1 MSENEDLLDNQEED
15 IEGDI
20 NLDDKKKKPEEE
32 EEKPKELSQD
42 EQNEKKNLINILS
55 RLHGDLNKEEN
66 KEKNIESIYEEFL
79 NNDESMKRSIKAH
92 IRNNFKDKAKYRY
105 LLYFMIYI
113 VLPIFT
119 IINLI
124 GIFQIISVMNI
135 LYETIVNS
143 IKCYLNLED
152 KDDHNSYEFYNFYSY
167 YFKEAFGEGID
178 FDLMMT
184 MDFVGAALYNY
195 FGFKFS
201 SLIFL
206 FVNCSSLFL
215 ILNFYDK
222 YDFNKIDPEESRYNP
237 FKLVY
242 LGVCYL
248 LLFVGVG
255 GSALF
260 SQQILIDSYYKYK
273 LFINEVQGKGEKEEK
288 KSIKYFSLICLTSI
302 LGFFGK
308 YAFDIKLSGEKYL
321 FDSKYNYTDIFF
333 NGTETNHNSTYI
345 NEIDTKVF
353 SHDRSLFYF
362 VILIYILSILLSI
375 LIYFLFGILIFEIKE
390 SGKDKENEY
399 SICQICGY
407 TIYSEIIINEDN
419 DNNNND
425 NNNNSN
431 NNNNNDNNNNI
442 DEGQDNGEI
451 ERAVINVTNVAPNE
465 NNNINVL
472 EEENQNLFGDNLR
485 RNKPKAYRRL
495 LKRIFI
501 SIIENTKLLINSFK
515 QCCDEIICGFF
526 CRWKKNNAKC
536 CCCICFQFPNIS
548 YEQKERFFCY
558 CYQAKRKQKW
568 FNILIRD
575 DTQKKLMPIIMEF
588 FLLQLTTLGFEK
600 LFGENNDNGNNQNL
614 LIYILF
620 FFISLILF
628 FYLTISF
635 GKIFIILAQKE
646 EYKDLIEQVS
656 NEILNGTYGILIFN
670 AFYSFIISI
679 IYFVSKD
686 GITNNN
692 YISIPIFMSKFYFF
706 TFTHYCT
713 IYTDEADGIEL
724 ISCSTLISIY
734 LSIWDFAIGFITDNI
749 PIKALF
755 IIQMIPCTLIVLGV
769 LLTLFTFMFCVGS
782 FWIIFLYLITFFTFG
797 GGLWFC
803 DKFDQEKC
811 FERCKCCR
819 ETNNCCSSDECH
831 KRCYS
836 LCPCLK

>member
-1 MSENEDLLDNQEED
+1 MIESEDLLDPNEKEED
-15 IEGDI
+15 IKDEEEDKK
-20 NLDDKKKKPEEE
+20 DDKKEKEKE
-32 EEKPKELSQD
+32 EEKEKELSPD
-42 EQNEKKNLINILS
+42 EQNEKQNLINILS
-55 RLHGDLNKEEN
+55 RLHNDLNKEEN
-66 KEKNIESIYEEFL
+66 QKKNIESIYEDFL

-92 IRNNFKDKAKYRY
+92 IRNNFKEKAKYRF

-135 LYETIVNS
+135 LYGTIVNS
-143 IKCYLNLED
+143 IKCYLNIED
-152 KDDHNSYEFYNFYSY
+152 KEDNYSYEFYNFYSY
-167 YFKEAFGEGID
+167 YFKETFGEGID

-184 MDFVGAALYNY
+184 MDFVGSALYNY

-201 SLIFL
+201 SIIFL
-206 FVNCSSLFL
+206 FINGSSLFL

-222 YDFNKIDPEESRYNP
+222 FEFNKIDPTENRYNP

-242 LGVCYL
+242 LVVCYL

-273 LFINEVQGKGEKEEK
+273 LFINEVRGKEGKEEK
-288 KSIKYFSLICLTSI
+288 KSIKYFFLICLTSI

-308 YAFDIKLSGEKYL
+308 YAFDLKLSGEKYF
-321 FDSKYNYTDIFF
+321 FDEKYNYTDIFF
-333 NGTETNHNSTYI
+333 NGTETSHNVTYI
-345 NEIDTKVF
+345 NEIDEKVF
-353 SHDRSLFYF
+353 SHDRSLFYW
-362 VILIYILSILLSI
+362 VILIYIISILLSI
-375 LIYFLFGILIFEIKE
+375 VIYLLFGILIFEIKE
-390 SGKDKENEY
+390 SGKDKEDEY

-407 TIYSEIIINEDN
+407 TIYSEIIINDGKEK
-419 DNNNND
+419 
-425 NNNNSN
+425 
-431 NNNNNDNNNNI
+431 I
-442 DEGQDNGEI
+442 DEDKDDSEK
-451 ERAVINVTNVAPNE
+451 EKTVISVTKVVPNE
-465 NNNINVL
+465 NNEENII
-472 EEENQNLFGDNLR
+472 EEENQKLFGESLNKK
-485 RNKPKAYRRL
+485 KPKAYIRL
-495 LKRIFI
+495 FKRII
-501 SIIENTKLLINSFK
+501 TSIIENTRLLTNSFK

-526 CRWKKNNAKC
+526 CRWKKNPKC
-536 CCCICFQFPNIS
+536 CCCICCQFPNIS

-575 DTQKKLMPIIMEF
+575 DTQKKLMPIIMEY

-600 LFGENNDNGNNQNL
+600 LFSENNDTGNKQNL
-614 LIYILF
+614 PIYILF
-620 FFISLILF
+620 FIISLILF

-635 GKIFIILAQKE
+635 GKIFIVLAQKE
-646 EYKDLIEQVS
+646 QYKGWIEQIS

-679 IYFVSKD
+679 IYFASED
-686 GITNNN
+686 GKLSNN

-734 LSIWDFAIGFITDNI
+734 LSIWDFFIGFIVDNI
-749 PIKALF
+749 PIKGLF
-755 IIQMIPCTLIVLGV
+755 IIQMLFCIIIVLAV
-769 LLTLFTFMFCVGS
+769 LLTLFPFMFCVGS
-782 FWIIFLYLITFFTFG
+782 FWIIFLYLITFFTSC

-803 DKFDQEKC
+803 EKFDQNKM
-811 FERCKCCR
+811 FERFKCCK
-819 ETNNCCSSDECH
+819 ETNECCSSNDCH
-831 KRCYS
+831 RKCYS

>member
-1 MSENEDLLDNQEED
+1 MNENENLIDNRED
-15 IEGDI
+15 DEEGDI
-20 NLDDKKKKPEEE
+20 KDDDKEKKPEEE
-32 EEKPKELSQD
+32 SKDELSKD
-42 EQNEKKNLINILS
+42 EQNEKQNLINILS
-55 RLHGDLNKEEN
+55 RLNEDLNKKEN
-66 KEKNIESIYEEFL
+66 EKKNIESIYEEYL
-79 NNDESMKRSIKAH
+79 NNDESMKRSIKSH

-119 IINLI
+119 IVNLI

-135 LYETIVNS
+135 LYGTIINS
-143 IKCYLNLED
+143 IKCYLNIED
-152 KDDHNSYEFYNFYSY
+152 KSDKYSYEFYNFYSY
-167 YFKEAFGEGID
+167 YFKETFGEGID

-201 SLIFL
+201 SIIFL

-222 YDFNKIDPEESRYNP
+222 FEFNKMDPEENRYNP

-242 LGVCYL
+242 LGICYL

-273 LFINEVQGKGEKEEK
+273 LFINEVHGKEGKEEK

-308 YAFDIKLSGEKYL
+308 YAFDIKLSGEKHL

-333 NGTETNHNSTYI
+333 NGTEIDNNSTYI
-345 NEIDTKVF
+345 NEIDAKVF
-353 SHDRSLFYF
+353 SHDRSLFYY
-362 VILIYILSILLSI
+362 VILIYILSIILSI
-375 LIYFLFGILIFEIKE
+375 VIYFLFGILIFEINE

-407 TIYSEIIINEDN
+407 TIYSEIIINDDN
-419 DNNNND
+419 DN
-425 NNNNSN
+425 
-431 NNNNNDNNNNI
+431 I
-442 DEGQDNGEI
+442 DEDKDEGEK
-451 ERAVINVTNVAPNE
+451 EKTVISVTNVVPKE
-465 NNNINVL
+465 NNNINDL
-472 EEENQNLFGDNLR
+472 EEENQNLFGDSLKKKR
-485 RNKPKAYRRL
+485 PKAYIRL
-495 LKRIFI
+495 FKRIFI
-501 SIIENTKLLINSFK
+501 YIIENTKLLINSFK

-526 CRWKKNNAKC
+526 VSLCRCKINPKC
-536 CCCICFQFPNIS
+536 CCCVCIQFSNIN
-548 YEQKERFFCY
+548 YEQQERFFCY

-575 DTQKKLMPIIMEF
+575 DTQKKLMPIIMEY
-588 FLLQLTTLGFEK
+588 FLLQLTTLGFEE
-600 LFGENNDNGNNQNL
+600 LFNENNDNGNNQNL

-646 EYKDLIEQVS
+646 EYKDLIEQIS

-679 IYFVSKD
+679 IYFASKD

-734 LSIWDFAIGFITDNI
+734 LSIWDSAIGFITDKI
-749 PIKALF
+749 PIKGLF
-755 IIQMIPCTLIVLGV
+755 IIQMIPCTIIVLAV
-769 LLTLFTFMFCVGS
+769 LFTLFIFMFCIGS
-782 FWIIFLYLITFFTFG
+782 FWIIFLYLITFFTSC

-803 DKFDQEKC
+803 DKFDQKKC
-811 FERCKCCR
+811 FERCKCCKD
-819 ETNNCCSSDECH
+819 TNDCCSSNECH
-831 KRCYS
+831 NKCYNI
-836 LCPCLK
+836 CPCLK

>member
-1 MSENEDLLDNQEED
+1 MTEKEKNLLINEED
-15 IEGDI
+15 DDDDDEDI
-20 NLDDKKKKPEEE
+20 KKDEDEDNEKKPEK
-32 EEKPKELSQD
+32 EEKPEDELSED
-42 EQNEKKNLINILS
+42 EKNEKQNLINILS
-55 RLHGDLNKEEN
+55 RLHEGLNKSEN
-66 KEKNIESIYEEFL
+66 SKKNIESIYEELL

-92 IRNNFKDKAKYRY
+92 IRANYKTKKKYRY
-105 LLYFMIYI
+105 LLCCMIYL

-152 KDDHNSYEFYNFYSY
+152 KDENSSYEFYNFYSF

-184 MDFVGAALYNY
+184 MDFVGSALYNY

-201 SLIFL
+201 SIIFL
-206 FVNCSSLFL
+206 FVNCGSLFL

-222 YDFNKIDPEESRYNP
+222 FDFNKIDPTENRYNP
-237 FKLVY
+237 FKIVY
-242 LGVCYL
+242 LVICYL

-273 LFINEVQGKGEKEEK
+273 LFINEVRGKEGKEEK

-308 YAFDIKLSGEKYL
+308 YALDLKLAGEKFI
-321 FDSKYNYTDIFF
+321 FDSVYNYTDIFY
-333 NGTETNHNSTYI
+333 NGTEINHNSTYI
-345 NEIDTKVF
+345 NEIDSKVF
-353 SHDRSLFYF
+353 SHDRTLFYW
-362 VILIYILSILLSI
+362 VISIYIICIILSII
-375 LIYFLFGILIFEIKE
+375 IYFLFGILIFEINE

-407 TIYSEIIINEDN
+407 TIYSEIIINEDEN
-419 DNNNND
+419 KIEEDKD
-425 NNNNSN
+425 
-431 NNNNNDNNNNI
+431 D
-442 DEGQDNGEI
+442 GEK
-451 ERAVINVTNVAPNE
+451 EKTVISVSNVAPRENNE
-465 NNNINVL
+465 NNII
-472 EEENQNLFGDNLR
+472 EEEQQNLFAD
-485 RNKPKAYRRL
+485 KSKSQPKAYRRL
-495 LKRIFI
+495 FKRII
-501 SIIENTKLLINSFK
+501 MSIIDNTKLLINSFK

-526 CRWKKNNAKC
+526 CRWKKNPKC
-536 CCCICFQFPNIS
+536 CCCNCCQFSNIS

-600 LFGENNDNGNNQNL
+600 LFSENNDNGNNQNL

-620 FFISLILF
+620 FFISLLLF

-635 GKIFIILAQKE
+635 GKIFIILAQKK
-646 EYKDLIEQVS
+646 EYKDVIEKIS
-656 NEILNGTYGILIFN
+656 NEILNGTYGVLIFN

-679 IYFVSKD
+679 IYFVKGDIS
-686 GITNNN
+686 NNN

-734 LSIWDFAIGFITDNI
+734 LSIWDFFIGFLVD
-749 PIKALF
+749 KASVKVLF
-755 IIQMIPCTLIVLGV
+755 IIQMIPCTLIVVSV
-769 LLTLFTFMFCVGS
+769 LLVLFTFMFCVGS
-782 FWIIFLYLITFFTFG
+782 FWIIFLYLITFFTSLG
-797 GGLWFC
+797 GFWFC
-803 DKFDQEKC
+803 DKFDQNKC
-811 FERCKCCR
+811 FERCKCCK
-819 ETNNCCSSDECH
+819 ETNECCSSEECH
-831 KRCYS
+831 QRCYN